1 MNKKT
6 TIYDIAK
13 KLDITAA
20 TVSRALNNNPKIS
33 KATRELVLKTAQK
46 MNYEPNKLAV
56 ALKSGKSNN
65 VGVIVPRIDR
75 NFFSTVIRGIEEELH
90 PHGYHVIICQT
101 HNDQD
106 LEAKNLEAL
115 LNAQVDG
122 IMISASNVAL
132 DENHIIHKII
142 QKNVPLI
149 FFDRKK
155 NIPGVSSVTINDYEA
170 AYNATKHLI
179 DQGCQNIAHIGG
191 DRSIEI
197 YDERFSGYKQALID
211 NGFEYNEDYV
221 ELVRSKV
228 EEGKKAAKKLMK
240 LNPKPDGI
248 FSSSDPVILGAIQEM
263 TSQGVKIPE
272 DCAVV
277 GFSNEPF
284 TKFMELPITSVDQSP
299 LEMGKI
305 TAQVFL
311 EQVNNTNNVKV
322 EKKVVLSPELMIRK
336 SSLKKG

>member
-13 KLDITAA
+13 ELDITAA

-33 KATRELVLKTAQK
+33 KATRDLVLKTAQE

-65 VGVIVPRIDR
+65 VGIIVPRIDR
-75 NFFSTVIRGIEEELH
+75 NFFSTVIRGIEEELY

-106 LEAKNLEAL
+106 MEAKNLEAL

-122 IMISASNVAL
+122 IMISASNVVL
-132 DENHIIHKII
+132 DKNHIIHKII

-155 NIPGVSSVTINDYEA
+155 NIPGVSSVTINDFEA
-170 AYNATKHLI
+170 AYNATQHLI
-179 DQGCQNIAHIGG
+179 DQGCKHIAHIGG

-197 YDERFSGYKQALID
+197 YDDRFSGYKQALID
-211 NGFEYNEDYV
+211 NGFEYDEDYV

-228 EEGKKAAKKLMK
+228 EEGKKAAKKLLK
-240 LNPKPDGI
+240 LNPPPDGI
-248 FSSSDPVILGAIQEM
+248 FSSSDPVILGAIQEIKAH
-263 TSQGVKIPE
+263 GVRIPE
-272 DCAVV
+272 DCAVI

-311 EQVNNTNNVKV
+311 EQVNNTNNIKV
-322 EKKVVLSPELMIRK
+322 EKKVVLTPELMIRK

>member
-170 AYNATKHLI
+170 AYKATQHLI
-179 DQGCQNIAHIGG
+179 DQGCQHIAHIGG

-211 NGFEYNEDYV
+211 NGFEYKEDYV

-263 TSQGVKIPE
+263 TAQGIKIPE